1 MPRRLY
7 FVRHGLADRA
17 AFSGDDDRRRP
28 LTDQGQEQ
36 LQRQAEVMACL
47 DLGVDLIVTSPLLRA
62 EQTAAILA
70 DALAPTGGLVVDPR
84 LGLSFAVGPLAR
96 LLDEHGDARRMML
109 VGHEPSF
116 SEVIGSITGGSAVAC
131 RKASLIR
138 VDLRSERPLH
148 GSLEWSIPARVLLE
162 VQSRG

>member
-28 LTDQGQEQ
+28 LTDGGREQ
-36 LQRQAEVMACL
+36 LRRQGEVMAGL
-47 DLGVDLIVTSPLLRA
+47 DLGVELILSSPLLRA

-70 DALAPTGGLVVDPR
+70 EALAPAGGLVLDPR
-84 LGLSFAVGPLAR
+84 LGLSFGTGALAR
-96 LLDEHGDARRMML
+96 MLREHGEAQRLLL

-116 SEVIGSITGGSAVAC
+116 SEVVGEITGGSQVTC
-131 RKASLIR
+131 RKGSLIR
-138 VDLRSERPLH
+138 VDLHGEGPPR
-148 GSLEWSIPARVLLE
+148 GSLEWSIPARVLLAL
-162 VQSRG
+162 

>member
-17 AFSGDDDRRRP
+17 AYGGDDDRRRP
-28 LTDQGQEQ
+28 LTERGREQ
-36 LQRQAEVMACL
+36 LRRQGEVMAGL
-47 DLGVDLIVTSPLLRA
+47 DLGVELILSSPLLRA

-70 DALAPTGGLVVDPR
+70 EALAPAGGMVLEPR
-84 LGLSFAVGPLAR
+84 LGLSFGADELAGMLREYADPQR
-96 LLDEHGDARRMML
+96 LLL

-116 SEVIGSITGGSAVAC
+116 SGVIGEITGGSQVTC

-138 VDLRSERPLH
+138 VDLHGERPVR
-148 GSLEWSIPARVLLE
+148 GSLEWSVPARVLLAL
-162 VQSRG
+162 